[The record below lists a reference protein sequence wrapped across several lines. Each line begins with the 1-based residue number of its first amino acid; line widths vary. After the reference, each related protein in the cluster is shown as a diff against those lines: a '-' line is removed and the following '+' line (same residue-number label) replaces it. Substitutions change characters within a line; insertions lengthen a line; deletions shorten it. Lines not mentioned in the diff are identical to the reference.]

1 MAGTVAV
8 LMEAN
13 MQAISLTLGQ
23 EEGHILQLA
32 LFQQAHL
39 HSTAGVDLQQGTGS
53 SGAILMQQQQPGNKA
68 SHTMVVITATQCT
81 PKVQRIPRTP
91 CIMRTHLRSHL
102 PFTILSTTLLELSAH
117 HFHLT
122 HPLVHTQC
130 TNNSTSTS
138 TTTSSNLSSL
148 LSLLGPHLTTHRL
161 QQQHQV
167 QGRRADGARKR

>member
-1 MAGTVAV
+1 MAGTV
-8 LMEAN
+8 LMEAS

-32 LFQQAHL
+32 LLHQAHL

-53 SGAILMQQQQPGNKA
+53 SGVILMQQHQPGSKA
-68 SHTMVVITATQCT
+68 SHTMAVITATQCT

-102 PFTILSTTLLELSAH
+102 PFTIHSTTLLELSAH
-117 HFHLT
+117 QFHLT

-130 TNNSTSTS
+130 TNNSTSTTS
-138 TTTSSNLSSL
+138 SSNLSSL